1 MTDLPDRSE
10 QLDDLNTKLEM
21 VTNLANFY
29 NSEVA
34 IIKQTVATKSK
45 EEGEKE
51 SIGELRMVKKYGLNR
66 KRAKDQTFTLQYPMN
81 RLKE

>member
-34 IIKQTVATKSK
+34 IIKQQVRDVETLIELDKQK
-45 EEGEKE
+45 E
-51 SIGELRMVKKYGLNR
+51 
-66 KRAKDQTFTLQYPMN
+66 AK
-81 RLKE
+81 